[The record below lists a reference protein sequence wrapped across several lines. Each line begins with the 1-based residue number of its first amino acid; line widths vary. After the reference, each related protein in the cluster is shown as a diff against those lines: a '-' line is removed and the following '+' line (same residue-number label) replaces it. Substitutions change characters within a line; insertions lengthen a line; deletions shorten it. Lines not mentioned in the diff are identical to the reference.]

1 MIIGIT
7 FIIGVPVN
15 VLGIVTMIIIGG
27 NSFVRA
33 WITEDYDRAA
43 GIGTMII
50 GMTLKKEREK
60 ERERERES
68 AFIGE
73 SAMSESMGVEPV
85 ASEREKERK
94 KERKRERESAMPES
108 TGV

>member
-1 MIIGIT
+1 MIT
-7 FIIGVPVN
+7 
-15 VLGIVTMIIIGG
+15 IGG

-60 ERERERES
+60 ERERERERERES

-85 ASEREKERK
+85 ASERERKKERK

>member
-1 MIIGIT
+1 MIIGMT
-7 FIIGVPVN
+7 FIPEIVLWN
-15 VLGIVTMIIIGG
+15 VMMITIGG

-60 ERERERES
+60 ERERERERES

-85 ASEREKERK
+85 ASERERK
-94 KERKRERESAMPES
+94 KERKK
-108 TGV
+108 

>member
-1 MIIGIT
+1 MIT
-7 FIIGVPVN
+7 
-15 VLGIVTMIIIGG
+15 IGG

-43 GIGTMII
+43 AIGTMII
-50 GMTLKKEREK
+50 GMTLKKERER

-85 ASEREKERK
+85 ASERERKKERK

>member
-1 MIIGIT
+1 MIT
-7 FIIGVPVN
+7 
-15 VLGIVTMIIIGG
+15 IGG

-60 ERERERES
+60 ERERERERES

-85 ASEREKERK
+85 GSERERKKERK